1 MNHRFRTWRPSWDSR
16 RRGRFFSVLWTTLVS
31 KSMTRM
37 SFAHLSSKTMSQ
49 RVLKQ
54 LAVPTLLL
62 HKEAQITKKTIT
74 EMMESALGKS
84 YYHYLYN
91 IFNHKTKYE
100 VCNLPGIR
108 CQALQIIHVGFFF
121 IGFTNNEVGVSVNKQ
136 ITGFMLKSFKTE
148 GFYIW
153 SIGIVHYVQIIIPT
167 KRSILKGLEGCRLFL
182 IKVQCRISILL
193 STFYSQETHLQ
204 ASSAESSQQYRQI
217 FYSSNIFQRTQKTNQ
232 PDRWKIF
239 QKTQQTIV
247 IGQQLCS
254 HWCVW
259 QANVESLT
267 IIWNALPGDKKASH
281 AHVQKDTAWNFIRQ

>member
-1 MNHRFRTWRPSWDSR
+1 
-16 RRGRFFSVLWTTLVS
+16 
-31 KSMTRM
+31 
-37 SFAHLSSKTMSQ
+37 
-49 RVLKQ
+49 
-54 LAVPTLLL
+54 
-62 HKEAQITKKTIT
+62 
-74 EMMESALGKS
+74 MMESALRKS

-91 IFNHKTKYE
+91 ILNHKTKYE

-108 CQALQIIHVGFFF
+108 CQALQVIHVGFFF

-182 IKVQCRISILL
+182 IKVQCRISILH

-217 FYSSNIFQRTQKTNQ
+217 FYSSNIFQRTQKDKPTWLLENL
-232 PDRWKIF
+232 PEDSTDYCNRPTTVLALMCVTSECGISHNNLKCPSWW
-239 QKTQQTIV
+239 QKSKS
-247 IGQQLCS
+247 CS
-254 HWCVW
+254 CTERYCLKLH
-259 QANVESLT
+259 
-267 IIWNALPGDKKASH
+267 
-281 AHVQKDTAWNFIRQ
+281 